1 MLLSKEGMLA
11 FVQPTPPLKVVA
23 VLRLEGVYEIAHHE
37 WHLFDQLSDSGSLQ
51 IVLHLLEKQKENL
64 AYVNLTWGPTPH
76 TPS

>member
-1 MLLSKEGMLA
+1 MFLPKEGMLA
-11 FVQPTPPLKVVA
+11 CVQPTPPLKGVA
-23 VLRLEGVYEIAHHE
+23 VLRLEGVHEIAHQ

-51 IVLHLLEKQKENL
+51 IVLLLLEKQEENL